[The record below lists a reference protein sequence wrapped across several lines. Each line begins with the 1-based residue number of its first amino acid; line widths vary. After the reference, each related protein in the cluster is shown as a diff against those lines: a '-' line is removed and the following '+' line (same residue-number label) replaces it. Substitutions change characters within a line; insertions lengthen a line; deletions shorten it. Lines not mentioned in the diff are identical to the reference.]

1 MSVLTLELPGHLQL
15 ANLSVEGKPMAS
27 FLSMCTRNEIV
38 CAAQH
43 MLTGQQ
49 REQFLIYAEQL
60 ACAICAET
68 IVALPPP
75 MLETPPTMSRAE
87 RLARLFLQEGS
98 ASLWSTVREVVRDLG
113 YAEDMRAISSGYIFR
128 LGMYNKGGLSGLTSE
143 TKRHP
148 CVCRLINQL
157 ILSTLSTHA
166 WTSISVNMN
175 CGTEVHKD
183 QGNASESDL
192 FSLHIGLSHHQD
204 GQLWVEN
211 TAGDMYMEH
220 HKEGLIRGQVCP
232 TSAVANLFHGQQHY
246 HGPAGLCC

>member
-1 MSVLTLELPGHLQL
+1 
-15 ANLSVEGKPMAS
+15 
-27 FLSMCTRNEIV
+27 
-38 CAAQH
+38 
-43 MLTGQQ
+43 
-49 REQFLIYAEQL
+49 
-60 ACAICAET
+60 
-68 IVALPPP
+68 
-75 MLETPPTMSRAE
+75 
-87 RLARLFLQEGS
+87 
-98 ASLWSTVREVVRDLG
+98 
-113 YAEDMRAISSGYIFR
+113 
-128 LGMYNKGGLSGLTSE
+128 MYNKGGLSGLTSE

-157 ILSTLSTHA
+157 IISTLSTHA

-220 HKEGLIRGQVCP
+220 HKEGLIRGQVYP

-246 HGPAGLCC
+246 HATMPWRGGDRVACWPMLLDSIKAPWINTRPSLKTWVLFFLGSVFVLVSRLCRDQAIFVRNICAVSGILEWHTPGEALCSQYLGSPSTLTYLHPTSWRLGVNCAGIHH